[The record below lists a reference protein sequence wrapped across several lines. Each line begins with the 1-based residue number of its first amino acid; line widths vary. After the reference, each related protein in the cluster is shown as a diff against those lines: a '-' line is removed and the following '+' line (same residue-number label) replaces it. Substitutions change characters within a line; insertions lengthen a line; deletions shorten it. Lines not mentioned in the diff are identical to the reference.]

1 MLDDNPLVG
10 RVSQLSDRERLVATK
25 FAQGMSYRQ
34 ISESLFIAPTTVRT
48 HLSAI
53 YRKLNIHNKVALVNL
68 IAALHSASGRPPDTN
83 GSGARDRPV
92 VLVLPFENLGADDR
106 WTRLAHGLS
115 TDLIVDLARYSDLS
129 VVDGGRAVS
138 ARQLTSDGQPL
149 PADYVLDGSVQ
160 ATTHR
165 VRISVRLVESRHG
178 IALWAARYDLAM
190 EDLFSRQD
198 DVLGSVI
205 NAIAGVDGKVARHRR
220 ETSRRRPPVE
230 LSAYECYLFGASES
244 AKFNRDANR
253 RAIGLLSRAVEL
265 DAGLA
270 RAWATLGDAHA
281 MDACNGY
288 TNDSSSSIELWK
300 SCLHRALA
308 LDPSDSYI
316 RLCMGEVRALRGDID
331 GAAEEQAWALAA
343 APNDAD
349 TLAML
354 AGSWTLLT
362 GDPDRAYEL
371 AKRAICLNPR
381 NSCKYVM
388 LGRCSFVVG
397 RYRECLAALELAP
410 TGSPITLLF
419 RAMAHAMLGEVD
431 AARKIAGSISRN
443 FRGFSVNGFIRT
455 FPVTNPPALAAIRA
469 GASAARLA

>member
-1 MLDDNPLVG
+1 VLDDNPLVET
-10 RVSQLSDRERLVATK
+10 VSQLSERERMVATN
-25 FAQGMSYRQ
+25 FARGMSYRQ

-53 YRKLNIHNKVALVNL
+53 YRKLGIHNKVALVNL
-68 IAALHSASGRPPDTN
+68 IAALHSASGRPPDTDVP
-83 GSGARDRPV
+83 GARDRPV
-92 VLVLPFENLGADDR
+92 LLVLPFEHLSADDR

-115 TDLIVDLARYSDLS
+115 ADLIVDLARYSDLC
-129 VVDGGRAVS
+129 VIDGLAAVS
-138 ARQLTSDGQPL
+138 AMQPPSDGQPL
-149 PADYVLDGSVQ
+149 RADYVLDGSVQ
-160 ATTHR
+160 ATTHQ
-165 VRISVRLVESRHG
+165 VRIGVRLVESRQG

-190 EDLFSRQD
+190 ENLFARQD
-198 DVLGSVI
+198 DVVDSVI

-220 ETSRRRPPVE
+220 ERSRRRPPVE
-230 LSAYECYLFGASES
+230 LSAYDCYLLGAAES
-244 AKFNRDANR
+244 AKFNRDAIR

-265 DAGLA
+265 DAGFA
-270 RAWATLGDAHA
+270 RAWAILGDAHA
-281 MDACNGY
+281 MEACNGY
-288 TNDSSSSIELWK
+288 TNDPSTSIELWK

-316 RLCMGEVRALRGDID
+316 RLCAGELCALRGDID
-331 GAAEEQAWALAA
+331 GAAEEQACALAA

-354 AGSWTLLT
+354 AGSRTLLT

-371 AKRAICLNPR
+371 AKRAISLNPR

-397 RYRECLAALELAP
+397 RHRECLSALELGP

-431 AARKIAGSISRN
+431 AARKIAGSLSRD
-443 FRGFSVNGFIRT
+443 FRGFSVEGFIRT
-455 FPVTNPPALAAIRA
+455 FPVTNPPALAAIRE
-469 GASAARLA
+469 GASAAGLA